1 MDYRSIYSS
10 ASRGMKH
17 SFIREI
23 LKVTKGVP
31 GIISFAGGMPH
42 PSSFPKNLLA
52 DLFSEVIRNEG
63 DDVLQYGASDGDGP
77 LKQAVRRFEDA
88 ECLAADEL
96 MVTVGSTNGIYYFA
110 RTLIE
115 PGDVIITENPSF
127 PGSITALEGCGARL
141 EGIPMDDEGMDD
153 RRMIQTVHA
162 LRGSGKNVK
171 FLYLI
176 PEFQNPSGCT
186 MSLARRRAVIAAA
199 IRLNLPILEDQPYR
213 ELRYHGER
221 IPTLWEIAR
230 TEYDDPERVTIVKS
244 YSKILGPGLRLGFA
258 AGAAGVIGPMIKW
271 QEKVTVSPDNVAQ
284 RVTAKFMERGLMHRH
299 IEKIVEMYRPRQK
312 AMLNALKQEMPKG
325 IYWTRPEGGMF
336 VWLTLPGNL
345 DARSLFR
352 IALEEKVAFIPG
364 ETFFVGPDKPKN
376 HLRLNFSYPDPE
388 EIKVGVRRLSRIIR
402 GVL

>member
-1 MDYRSIYSS
+1 
-10 ASRGMKH
+10 MKH

-42 PSSFPKNLLA
+42 PSSFPKNQLA
-52 DLFSEVIRNEG
+52 DLFAEVIRNEG

-88 ECLAADEL
+88 ECLGPDEL

-141 EGIPMDDEGMDD
+141 EGIPMDGEGMDD
-153 RRMIQTVHA
+153 RRMIQTVQV

-186 MSLARRRAVIAAA
+186 MSLARRRDVIEAA

-230 TEYDDPERVTIVKS
+230 TEFNDPECVTIVKS

-299 IEKIVEMYRPRQK
+299 IEKIVGMYRPRQQ
-312 AMLNALKQEMPKG
+312 AMLNALEQEMPKG
-325 IYWTRPEGGMF
+325 IHWTHPEGGMF

-345 DARSLFR
+345 DARALFH

-364 ETFFVGPDKPKN
+364 ETFFVGSDKPKN

-388 EIKVGVRRLSRIIR
+388 EIKVGVRRLSKIIR